1 MIPVISSSVRGRPSI
16 TAVTRAV
23 VTSSDGLALRK
34 AAKPASS
41 AHMSSR
47 RATAL
52 RNLASVGSY
61 DAVAWKKSA

>member
-1 MIPVISSSVRGRPSI
+1 M
-16 TAVTRAV
+16 
-23 VTSSDGLALRK
+23 TSSDGLALRK
-34 AAKPASS
+34 AAKPANS

-61 DAVAWKKSA
+61 DEVAWKKSA

>member
-1 MIPVISSSVRGRPSI
+1 M

-23 VTSSDGLALRK
+23 VTSSAGLARRK
-34 AAKPASS
+34 AAKLASS

-52 RNLASVGSY
+52 RNLSSDGS
-61 DAVAWKKSA
+61 